1 MTYSSQYQST
11 TDTALMCGGRLRRRV
26 AKRVTEG
33 VHLLEVGW
41 PEPVGAN
48 AYLVDD
54 GELTLVDAGLSVPRR
69 SLAGEIGAAGY
80 DPGDIDRVLLTHYDV
95 DHVGGLARLALDA
108 PVYLGAPD
116 ARLVRGEWSPP
127 LAHHKGLFH
136 RAVRRLY
143 TLEGLDLR
151 PVEDGDRVGGFRAVH
166 TPGHNPGHTVFVHD
180 ASGTALLGDLVRSSD
195 GGFVA
200 PPWLD
205 SYDTALIRDSI
216 VRVAEESFEH
226 ACTGH
231 GRPVGPGAD
240 AVLRQLAAEL

>member
-1 MTYSSQYQST
+1 M
-11 TDTALMCGGRLRRRV
+11 
-26 AKRVTEG
+26 
-33 VHLLEVGW
+33 
-41 PEPVGAN
+41 
-48 AYLVDD
+48 
-54 GELTLVDAGLSVPRR
+54 
-69 SLAGEIGAAGY
+69 
-80 DPGDIDRVLLTHYDV
+80 LLTHYDV

-108 PVYLGAPD
+108 PAYLGAAD

-166 TPGHNPGHTVFVHD
+166 TPGHNPGHTVFLHET
-180 ASGTALLGDLVRSSD
+180 SGAALLGDLVWASD
-195 GGFVA
+195 GRFVA

-240 AVLRQLAAEL
+240 AALRQLAAEL